1 MSLLCRA
8 ALVLTVMAT
17 PAAAQEQS
25 RVYYRS
31 GNWEAFGGTASE
43 GRTFCGI
50 RSSSPYDGRSLT
62 LRFAIGDDRL
72 VFRASKPN
80 WSIPTGT
87 TMPVTVQI
95 GPNPIW
101 NNDATG
107 EEKTVEWSIP
117 RDAMRAFDAQFR
129 FGSVLWI
136 GFPGGNEPPWTISL
150 VGSNAAGVTLT
161 RCIYELS
168 TLAAPTQPYAGPA
181 RQSTPQPS
189 QQPPTGP
196 TQPFTTSP
204 QAPESTATP
213 PPTPPR

>member
-62 LRFAIGDDRL
+62 LRFATGDDRL

-80 WSIPTGT
+80 WSIPAGT
-87 TMPVTVQI
+87 AMPVTMRV
-95 GPNPIW
+95 GPHPMW
-101 NNDATG
+101 SNDATG

-117 RDAMRAFDAQFR
+117 RSAMRDFDAQFR
-129 FGSVLWI
+129 WGAELWV

-161 RCIYELS
+161 RCIDELS
-168 TLAAPTQPYAGPA
+168 SLAGPTQPYSAPA
-181 RQSTPQPS
+181 RQSAPQQS
-189 QQPPTGP
+189 QQPPSGP
-196 TQPFTTSP
+196 TQPFSASP
-204 QAPESTATP
+204 QETTTPATP
-213 PPTPPR
+213 PR